1 MKQRI
6 VLSTGG
12 TGGHVFPALSLAC
25 ELKKRGFAVDL
36 VTDQRGAIYQ
46 DSQYFDRVLVINI
59 PKSGSILRKLYQAF
73 GVLYQTI
80 RSVFAFLCD
89 RPAIVVGF
97 GGYTSAPVVLSASLL
112 CIPVIIHE
120 QNAVLGR
127 VNRFMGRVVRKIAL
141 GMPVTHYTDGKSSK
155 TVFVGNPVRQEV
167 LEAQKKH
174 LNPDKLFLFV
184 FGGSQGADLFA
195 RIVPKAVALLP
206 DHLQEQLVI
215 THQARDDI
223 RLQVLEG
230 YHHTKASTESV
241 QSFFSDMPM
250 RLAQSD
256 LIICRAGAMTVTE
269 IAVVGRSAIFIPL
282 KISMDNHQYWNVK
295 PLVDAQA
302 AEMILETELTP
313 ESLAGKLGKFIESAA
328 LRQEMA
334 EKIKGFCM
342 PDAAKSLADLV
353 EAEFRHQ
360 K

>member
-25 ELKKRGFAVDL
+25 ELRKRGFVIGL
-36 VTDQRGAIYQ
+36 VTDQRGAMYQ
-46 DSQYFDRVLVINI
+46 DSRYFDCVSIINI
-59 PKSGSILRKLYQAF
+59 PKSGGILKKLYQAF

-80 RSVFAFLCD
+80 RSVFAFLYD

-112 CIPVIIHE
+112 GIPVIIHE

-127 VNRFMGRVVRKIAL
+127 VNRFMGRFARKIAL
-141 GMPVTHYTDGKSSK
+141 GMPVTHYAGGESNK

-174 LNPDKLFLFV
+174 SDSDKICLFV

-206 DHLQEQLVI
+206 EHLQEQLVI
-215 THQARDDI
+215 VHQARDNM

-230 YHHTKASTESV
+230 YQQTKVSVESV
-241 QSFFSDMPM
+241 QSFFSDMPR
-250 RLAQSD
+250 RLSQSD

-269 IAVVGRSAIFIPL
+269 VAVVGCSTIFVPL

-313 ESLAGKLGKFIESAA
+313 ESLAGKLEKLIESAE
-328 LRQEMA
+328 LRQGMA
-334 EKIKGFCM
+334 GKIKEFCV

-353 EAEFRHQ
+353 EAELRY
-360 K
+360 KK